1 MSQFFNILL
10 RAGLIAMSGWII
22 PMAFKQLPISS
33 KSTPAS
39 YAATRKMHIE
49 AGMIDAHL

>member
-22 PMAFKQLPISS
+22 PMAFKQLTPHIIQIHSS
-33 KSTPAS
+33 ELCC
-39 YAATRKMHIE
+39 HQE
-49 AGMIDAHL
+49 DAHRGRDD